1 MFDALEKYDLQD
13 RIPYHFIHLVLS
25 HQTSLSLPR
34 ELAVECLLKFLCLE
48 EFLGLALAL
57 VEYVSDVFEIC
68 ECGLEGGPVVM
79 MMRRVL

>member
-1 MFDALEKYDLQD
+1 MF
-13 RIPYHFIHLVLS
+13 
-25 HQTSLSLPR
+25 SLPR

-68 ECGLEGGPVVM
+68 ECGLKGGSVVVM
-79 MMRRVL
+79 MRGVL